1 MWSVRLRNALLVYRI
16 FTIFCKSVQF
26 QAFIDTIGR
35 TIWSSQSSLDKTITS
50 PLTPSTLGDSIL
62 SKIGRSYSLKSI
74 LSDRLGKLFLE
85 TLFTPKIFVE
95 RLLKGSRL
103 QPITMD
109 STLLTSLLR
118 LALPFITNKRVISVW
133 RSSVVLL
140 LSTSAI
146 ISMIR
151 ERERERKSRDLSC
164 NKTDGLQVHWI
175 PWASLCCGSSKV
187 YQWRKLNRIR
197 MLSS

>member
-146 ISMIR
+146 ISMSR
-151 ERERERKSRDLSC
+151 EREREREKVETSHATILMIYKSIVFPEHLYAVEAVKFISGK
-164 NKTDGLQVHWI
+164 N
-175 PWASLCCGSSKV
+175 
-187 YQWRKLNRIR
+187 
-197 MLSS
+197 